1 MSAVMDKIG
10 KFKIIFVLSV
20 QVIRSVLEDYRE
32 KLYESKGYG
41 CYMFR
46 IDEYEVVDATMR
58 GNAARFI
65 NHSCEVRGRGEI
77 YIWTCTKD
85 RK

>member
-1 MSAVMDKIG
+1 MDQ
-10 KFKIIFVLSV
+10 

-46 IDEYEVVDATMR
+46 IDDYEVVDATMR

-65 NHSCEVRGRGEI
+65 NHSCEVSSLFKMVKMTAIEI
-77 YIWTCTKD
+77 SLRCL
-85 RK
+85 